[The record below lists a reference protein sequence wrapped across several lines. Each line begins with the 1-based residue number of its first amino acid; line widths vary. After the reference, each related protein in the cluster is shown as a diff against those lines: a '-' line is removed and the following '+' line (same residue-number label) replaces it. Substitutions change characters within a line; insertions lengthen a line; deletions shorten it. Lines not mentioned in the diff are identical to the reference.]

1 MRDTTEF
8 DRQLGES
15 VHMIVLLLR
24 VGYPLHMIFENL
36 ARMLP
41 KPISETFQIL
51 AISTYTEME
60 VIAELGVIHQQI
72 PSTHLKEVVTAFWH
86 HHNQG
91 GELADWLEPVATGI
105 ISQVGVDPQVQQQ
118 SYLLRGMLQPA

>member
-15 VHMIVLLLR
+15 VHMMVLLLR
-24 VGYPLHMIFENL
+24 VGYPLHMIFEKL
-36 ARMLP
+36 ARTLP
-41 KPISETFQIL
+41 KPISETFQTL
-51 AISTYTEME
+51 ASSTYTEME
-60 VIAELGVIHQQI
+60 VIAELEVINQQI
-72 PSTHLKEVVTAFWH
+72 PSIHLKDVVTAFWH

-91 GELADWLEPVATGI
+91 GDLANWLEPVATGI
-105 ISQVGVDPQVQQQ
+105 IKQVGVDSQVQKQ